1 MREDTIVKFGSYGQL
16 WTVPE
21 VDRARQATESLRG
34 YVYQLHQSAS
44 AWIKLQEGELLILE
58 AAEDY
63 AIILKDPAGLEE
75 ILSATQVKNRENRS
89 VTLNSPDVIEAIK
102 SLFRLQEDNPGRF
115 IKFVF
120 LTTSPIGTEHRNPL
134 PSKKPGLETWNEAA
148 QGGDVSEIRSA
159 LFDRLEEGDLKT
171 FINESNDQ
179 DLRQRIL
186 IPMVFACGSPDW
198 HQIAEANRDAL
209 VRMREE
215 FGSTVP
221 LAYQSYDAVI
231 GKIIDKVLS
240 PDRTL
245 THGDLVDLL
254 VRATSLPI
262 PSALATELLKN
273 SSQTTSKHPIDIA
286 VLRQL
291 SKATIMIGKPP
302 SVAALVGDVDPKTNS
317 AFLMAQNI
325 IRTLVAR
332 DRKEQEPTTSTIRDL
347 VTSPHKKHLI
357 LGPPGSGK
365 THALWRTAHDLLA
378 DDTLVPIYLQAA
390 QIKTW
395 DDLKGTIL
403 EIEPTLS
410 SLDSLLKDERVCF
423 FIDGWSEF
431 ALGEHLLEKG
441 KALRVLSEARVIANG
456 KFDDS
461 GESTFQVWSLELFSQ
476 SQVKAVLAMSFS
488 GAPIQEEK
496 VLDLLRLPFLLSIH
510 LLGGANANKPGELLR
525 QFHNRFVRDLPS
537 TITEALAHAV
547 LEVRETRKAGT
558 FHFHFDKRAR
568 ELGIHDPTT
577 ALARLGTITEQGSKM
592 IPIHDLYWDWLAGI
606 AILGEHRIPEAI
618 GPLGTRGEIE
628 LAIQSGYQASVVD
641 VREAQNVDL
650 VLAAHLA
657 VNSEISVLDEG
668 LKTRIEAALLND
680 HLPIKC
686 RGALASL
693 ATRNPDYLVRAL
705 DVRTEI
711 ERNSFYLPE
720 WEEAFRPSE
729 LYAHRATLA
738 DWIGNPGSNDLLQA
752 IAKRGGPEWGDWL
765 REIANLGKIS
775 QIEALAIAL
784 ACDPKLPNWGLAHVD
799 DLIRTKPWMLRT
811 VATRGSNLELARYIA
826 SNYDHLVQ
834 INSMGN
840 SGWIDLNRV
849 LVSCSDDNIFQILF
863 ESFSTLRPRAQEY
876 LEYAIVERGD
886 PWLSAFQRIV
896 FTLPEAQKKYHQL
909 ANTISLEIDDTTA
922 RKWIDSGHAEI
933 GWRVLIERHGQ
944 AILPELVQQLPASF
958 DGHLDIS
965 ALAYM
970 RHFKS
975 IPSSINDDLW
985 ARLGGT
991 MQPKVTQDLIFAAS
1005 RAGEPGIVSIVNF
1018 VLKTGAELP
1027 AYFRRQALNLY
1038 RDWQTTSG
1046 RNVWIKFPGIGAIPF
1061 DQLIAIPSTLAPWD
1075 DRLSPQMLALVP
1087 EIAIGFVIG
1096 FFEQDKTKAEAV
1108 LNVLTLKDYNAE
1120 ILDRMLTEPSL
1131 AALVPK
1137 VFSNAFDAFPAEAI
1151 QHCLDNPH
1159 IDQEMLLFR
1168 LSFTSN
1174 PMHRPVHASLISR
1187 VLKTS
1192 PKFHHFRYVANM
1204 LRSHTTYEIKRLL
1217 SECDSRGYDNWIW
1230 LLREIEIARSERL
1243 VDEEGIWL
1251 S

>member
-1 MREDTIVKFGSYGQL
+1 MSNGIIVQFGSYGQL

-21 VDRARQATESLRG
+21 VDRARQATEALRG

-44 AWIKLQEGELLILE
+44 AWIKLQEGEQLILE

-102 SLFRLQEDNPGRF
+102 SLFRLQEDNPGRPV
-115 IKFVF
+115 KFVF
-120 LTTSPIGTEHRNPL
+120 LTTSPIGTERLNPL
-134 PSKKPGLETWNEAA
+134 PSRKPGLEAWNEAA

-159 LFDRLEEGDLKT
+159 LLDRLEESNLKK

-186 IPMVFACGSPDW
+186 IPIVFACGSPDW

-209 VRMREE
+209 VTMCEK

-240 PDRTL
+240 PYRSL
-245 THGDLVDLL
+245 THRDLVDLL
-254 VRATSLPI
+254 IRATSLPI

-273 SSQTTSKHPIDIA
+273 SSQTTSKHPIDIT

-291 SKATIMIGKPP
+291 SKASIMIGKPP
-302 SVAALVGDVDPKTNS
+302 SVASLVRDVDPKAKS

-325 IRTLVAR
+325 IRTLVACN
-332 DRKEQEPTTSTIRDL
+332 RKEQEPTSSTIRDL
-347 VTSPHKKHLI
+347 ITSPHNKHLI

-403 EIEPTLS
+403 EIEPTI

-441 KALRVLSEARVIANG
+441 KALRVLSEAHVIANG
-456 KFDDS
+456 KSDDS

-488 GAPIQEEK
+488 GTPIQEEK

-525 QFHNRFVRDLPS
+525 QFHNRLVRDLPS
-537 TITEALAHAV
+537 TITEALAHSV
-547 LEVRETRKAGT
+547 LAVRETRNAGT
-558 FHFHFDKRAR
+558 FHFHFNQRAR
-568 ELGIHDPTT
+568 ELGLHDPAT

-618 GPLGTRGEIE
+618 GPLGTRSEIE
-628 LAIQSGYQASVVD
+628 LAIQSGYQASEVD
-641 VREAQNVDL
+641 VRAAQNADL
-650 VLAAHLA
+650 VLAAHLC
-657 VNSEISVLDEG
+657 VNSETSVLDEV
-668 LKTRIEAALLND
+668 LKTRIESTLLND
-680 HLPIKC
+680 HLPIRC

-711 ERNSFYLPE
+711 ERNGFYLPE

-729 LYAHRATLA
+729 LYAHRAILA

-752 IAKRGGPEWGDWL
+752 IAKRGGPEWGRWL
-765 REIANLGKIS
+765 KEIANLGKMS

-784 ACDPKLPNWGLAHVD
+784 ACDPKLPNWGLAHVEE
-799 DLIRTKPWMLRT
+799 LIRTKPWMLRT
-811 VATRGSNLELARYIA
+811 VAARGSNLELARYIA

-834 INSMGN
+834 INPTGN

-849 LVSCSDDNIFQILF
+849 LVSCSDDGIFQILF

-896 FTLPEAQKKYHQL
+896 FTLPEAQKKHHQL
-909 ANTISLEIDDTTA
+909 ANIVSLEIDDNTA

-933 GWRVLIERHGQ
+933 GWRVLIERHGED
-944 AILPELVQQLPASF
+944 ILPELLQHLPASF
-958 DGHLDIS
+958 DRHLDIPS
-965 ALAYM
+965 LAYM
-970 RHFKS
+970 RYFKS
-975 IPSSINDDLW
+975 IPYSLITDLW
-985 ARLGGT
+985 ARLRGT
-991 MQPKVTQDLIFAAS
+991 IQPKVMHDLLFAAS
-1005 RAGEPGIVSIVNF
+1005 RAGEPGIVLIVNE
-1018 VLKTGAELP
+1018 VLKAGATLP
-1027 AYFRRQALNLY
+1027 AYHRRQALNIY

-1046 RNVWIKFPGIGAIPF
+1046 RNVLVQVPGVGAVPF
-1061 DQLIAIPSTLAPWD
+1061 DQLIAIPSAISPWD
-1075 DRLSPQMLALVP
+1075 DRLSPQMLAMVP
-1087 EIAIGFVIG
+1087 EIAIRFVID
-1096 FFEQDKTKAEAV
+1096 FFEKDKTKVESV
-1108 LNVLTLKDYNAE
+1108 LKVLTLKNYNTE
-1120 ILDRMLTEPSL
+1120 ILDRMLTESSL

-1137 VFSNAFDAFPAEAI
+1137 VFSNAFDAFPAETI

-1174 PMHRPVHASLISR
+1174 PMHRPLHASLISR
-1187 VLKTS
+1187 VLKTP

-1217 SECDSRGYDNWIW
+1217 SEYDGRGSDNWIW

>member
-1 MREDTIVKFGSYGQL
+1 M
-16 WTVPE
+16 
-21 VDRARQATESLRG
+21 
-34 YVYQLHQSAS
+34 YQLHQSAS
-44 AWIKLQEGELLILE
+44 AWIKLQEGEQLILE

-63 AIILKDPAGLEE
+63 ARILKELGSLDE

-89 VTLNSPDVIEAIK
+89 VTLNSPDVIEAVK
-102 SLFRLQEDNPGRF
+102 SLFRLQEANPGRR

-120 LTTSPIGTEHRNPL
+120 LTTSPIGTERTPL
-134 PSKKPGLETWNEAA
+134 PSRKPGLDAWNEAA
-148 QGGDVSEIRSA
+148 QGEDVSEIRSA
-159 LFDRLEEGDLKT
+159 LLDRLEEGALKT
-171 FINESNDQ
+171 FIRMSNDQ

-186 IPMVFACGSPDW
+186 IPMVFACGSPDC
-198 HQIAEANRDAL
+198 HQISEANRDAL
-209 VRMREE
+209 VRMRKE
-215 FGSTVP
+215 FGSTGP
-221 LAYQSYDAVI
+221 MAYQSYDAVI
-231 GKIIDKVLS
+231 GKIINTVLS
-240 PDRTL
+240 QNRTL
-245 THGDLVDLL
+245 THRDLVDLL
-254 VRATSLPI
+254 SRATSIPI
-262 PSALATELLKN
+262 PSEVATEWLKN
-273 SSQTTSKHPIDIA
+273 SGHTTSNHPIDIG
-286 VLRQL
+286 VLRNL
-291 SKATIMIGKPP
+291 SKASIMIGKPP
-302 SVAALVGDVDPKTNS
+302 SVASLVGDVDPKTES
-317 AFLMAQNI
+317 AFRMAQNI

-347 VTSPHKKHLI
+347 LTSPHKKHLI

-365 THALWRTAHDLLA
+365 TYALWRTAYDLLA

-395 DDLKGTIL
+395 DNLKETIL
-403 EIEPTLS
+403 EIEPTI
-410 SLDSLLKDERVCF
+410 SLDSLFKDERVCF
-423 FIDGWSEF
+423 FVDGWSEF

-441 KALRVLSEARVIANG
+441 KVLRVLSEARVITNG
-456 KFDDS
+456 KFDDN
-461 GESTFQVWSLELFSQ
+461 GESTFHVWFLQLFSQ
-476 SQVKAVLAMSFS
+476 SQVKAVLATSFP
-488 GAPIQEEK
+488 GTPIPEEK

-510 LLGGANANKPGELLR
+510 LLGCANVYEPGELLR
-525 QFHNRFVRDLPS
+525 QFHNRLIRNLPS
-537 TITEALAHAV
+537 TLTEALAHAV
-547 LEVRETRKAGT
+547 LSVRETRNAGT
-558 FHFHFDKRAR
+558 FHIHFDQRAR
-568 ELGIHDPTT
+568 ELGIQDPAT
-577 ALARLGTITEQGSKM
+577 ALARLGTITEQRSKM

-628 LAIQSGYQASVVD
+628 LAIQSGYQALEVD
-641 VREAQNVDL
+641 VRAAQNADL
-650 VLAAHLA
+650 VLAAHLC

-668 LKTRIEAALLND
+668 LKACIEAALLND

-711 ERNSFYLPE
+711 ERNGFFLPE

-729 LYAHRATLA
+729 LYAHRAILA

-752 IAKRGGPEWGDWL
+752 IAKRGGPEWGPWIK
-765 REIANLGKIS
+765 EIANLGKIS
-775 QIEALAIAL
+775 QIEALAIAI
-784 ACDPKLPNWGLAHVD
+784 ACDPKLPNSGLAHVEE
-799 DLIRTKPWMLRT
+799 LIRTKPWMLRT
-811 VATRGSNLELARYIA
+811 VAARGSNLELARYIA

-834 INSMGN
+834 LIPTGN

-849 LVSCSDDNIFQILF
+849 LVSCSNDGIFKILF
-863 ESFSTLRPRAQEY
+863 ERFSTLGPRAQEY

-896 FTLPEAQKKYHQL
+896 FTLPEAQKKHHEL
-909 ANTISLEIDDTTA
+909 ANTVSLEIDDNTA

-958 DGHLDIS
+958 DEHHDIP

-975 IPSSINDDLW
+975 IPLSLNDDLW

-1005 RAGEPGIVSIVNF
+1005 RGGEPGIVSIVNF
-1018 VLKTGAELP
+1018 VLKMGAGLP
-1027 AYFRRQALNLY
+1027 AYHRRQALNLY

-1046 RNVWIKFPGIGAIPF
+1046 RNVWVQVSGIGAVPF
-1061 DQLIAIPSTLAPWD
+1061 DQLIAIPSAMSPWD
-1075 DRLSPQMLALVP
+1075 DYLSPQMLAMIP

-1108 LNVLTLKDYNAE
+1108 LNVLTLKSYNAE

-1174 PMHRPVHASLISR
+1174 PMHRPLHASLISR
-1187 VLKTS
+1187 VLKTL

-1204 LRSHTTYEIKRLL
+1204 LRSHTIFEVKRLL
-1217 SECDSRGYDNWIW
+1217 SEQESIGSDNWIW
-1230 LLREIEIARSERL
+1230 LLREIEITRSERL
-1243 VDEEGIWL
+1243 VNEEGIWL